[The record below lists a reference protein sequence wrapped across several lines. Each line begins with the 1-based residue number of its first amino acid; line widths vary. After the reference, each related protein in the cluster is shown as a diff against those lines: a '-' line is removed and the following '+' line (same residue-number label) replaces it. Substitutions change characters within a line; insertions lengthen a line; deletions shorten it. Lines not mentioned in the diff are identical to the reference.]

1 MINTENN
8 ESVLN
13 VVQKKEF
20 IKNIYSKIVNLENE
34 VEVGESLTSAVLKN
48 VKRGKLTVY
57 ANVEKL

>member
-8 ESVLN
+8 ESVLD